1 MINKFS
7 IFFFILFFLHSTLSS
22 SEEFNFSAKEIEVL
36 DNGEQINAYGNV
48 QIKMKDG
55 LIINSDNAKIDKI
68 NNSVSASGNV
78 YLKDDLKEI
87 EIFSNSV
94 FFDKTKNVI
103 KIIEK
108 SETKLK
114 NSFFLN
120 SKNLV
125 YERSNKTI
133 KSNFDG
139 TLKDKFNNIMT
150 FKKFNLNLEKNI
162 LDVRELSIKDN
173 ENNNF
178 KLNQAFVNLNS
189 KEVIGDN
196 AKLFF
201 NKKIFGNSEN
211 DPRIYGNSLFD
222 SKDETV
228 VTKGVF
234 TSCKLVE
241 DECSPWLIK
250 AEQITHNKIKKTIE
264 YKNAWLEIYDKP
276 VVYFPFFYHP
286 DPTVKRQSGFLMPK
300 INSSNSLGSSIQ
312 IPYYNVVAENKDFTL
327 SPRIFFDDKFMLQS
341 EYRQVNKFTKSI
353 YDHSFVRDDDNTK
366 SHFFGNIYSLK
377 NDNKIELNIETTSNK
392 DYLQKYNVNSE
403 LVKNDSLLNSY
414 LTYEKNNDDYYF
426 ISSLEVF
433 EDLTENDSD
442 SYEYIY
448 PNYKFGKNFDTKIG
462 GKFEFYSSGYQKKY
476 ETNRYDGLIV
486 NDLRYVSEIF
496 MKDEGVINNFALV
509 LKNVNSEGENS
520 TELKENTDNK
530 VLSSFVH
537 NTKYPLIKKTDNYS
551 NYLTPILSTRLSL
564 SETKNVSSEDQRITF
579 GEIFNID
586 RLNDDYMI
594 EGGESLTIGTEYS
607 LFNENNF
614 NILNLSAAQVLRL
627 QENPDLPIDSS
638 IGEKRSDFIGSL
650 ELNPSEKTN
659 INYSYSLDNN
669 LDDLNYNFITA
680 NYSVNNFI
688 TSFKFLEDNSSS
700 GDKSFI
706 ENNTKISF
714 KNNYSLQFN
723 TNKNL
728 EKNMTEYYNL
738 LYEYKNDCLSA
749 AINYRKSFYKDTNIT
764 PEENIFFTIK
774 IIPFGNVNSPS
785 IN

>member
-68 NNSVSASGNV
+68 NNTVSASGNV

-108 SETKLK
+108 SETRLK

-627 QENPDLPIDSS
+627 QENPDLPIDST

>member
-108 SETKLK
+108 SETRLK

-537 NTKYPLIKKTDNYS
+537 NTKYPLIKKTDNYT

-650 ELNPSEKTN
+650 DLNPSKKTN

>member
-537 NTKYPLIKKTDNYS
+537 NTKYPLIKKTDNYT

>member
-1 MINKFS
+1 MINKFN

-108 SETKLK
+108 SETRLK

-537 NTKYPLIKKTDNYS
+537 NTKYPLIKKTDNYT

-627 QENPDLPIDSS
+627 QENPDLPIDST

-669 LDDLNYNFITA
+669 LDDLNYNYITA

>member
-300 INSSNSLGSSIQ
+300 INSSNSLGNSIQ

-537 NTKYPLIKKTDNYS
+537 NTKYPLIKKTDNYT

>member
-1 MINKFS
+1 
-7 IFFFILFFLHSTLSS
+7 
-22 SEEFNFSAKEIEVL
+22 
-36 DNGEQINAYGNV
+36 
-48 QIKMKDG
+48 MKDG
-55 LIINSDNAKIDKI
+55 LIITSDNAKIDKI

-108 SETKLK
+108 SETRLK

-537 NTKYPLIKKTDNYS
+537 NTKYPLIKKTDNYT

>member
-108 SETKLK
+108 SETRLK

-537 NTKYPLIKKTDNYS
+537 NTKYPLIKKTDNYT

-650 ELNPSEKTN
+650 DLNPSKKTN

-669 LDDLNYNFITA
+669 LDDLNYNYITA

-749 AINYRKSFYKDTNIT
+749 AINYRKSFYKDTNII

>member
-108 SETKLK
+108 SETRLK

-537 NTKYPLIKKTDNYS
+537 NTKYPLIKKTDNYT

-607 LFNENNF
+607 LFNKNNF

-669 LDDLNYNFITA
+669 LDDLNYNYITA

>member
-68 NNSVSASGNV
+68 NNTVSASGNV

-108 SETKLK
+108 SETRLK

-537 NTKYPLIKKTDNYS
+537 NTKYPLIKKTDNYT

-650 ELNPSEKTN
+650 DLNPSKKTN

>member
-108 SETKLK
+108 SETRLK

-607 LFNENNF
+607 LFNKNNF

-627 QENPDLPIDSS
+627 QENPDLPIDST

-669 LDDLNYNFITA
+669 LDDLNYNYITA

>member
-68 NNSVSASGNV
+68 NNTVSASGNV

-108 SETKLK
+108 SETRLK

-537 NTKYPLIKKTDNYS
+537 NTKYPLIKKTDNYT

>member
-108 SETKLK
+108 SETRLK

-250 AEQITHNKIKKTIE
+250 AEKITHNKIKKTIE

-537 NTKYPLIKKTDNYS
+537 NTKYPLIKKTDNYT

-627 QENPDLPIDSS
+627 QENPDLPIDST

>member
-1 MINKFS
+1 MINKFN

-108 SETKLK
+108 SETRLK

-537 NTKYPLIKKTDNYS
+537 NTKYPLIKKTDNYT

-627 QENPDLPIDSS
+627 QENPDLPIDST

-669 LDDLNYNFITA
+669 LDDLNYNYITA

-738 LYEYKNDCLSA
+738 IYEYKNDCLSA

>member
-1 MINKFS
+1 M
-7 IFFFILFFLHSTLSS
+7 
-22 SEEFNFSAKEIEVL
+22 
-36 DNGEQINAYGNV
+36 
-48 QIKMKDG
+48 
-55 LIINSDNAKIDKI
+55 
-68 NNSVSASGNV
+68 
-78 YLKDDLKEI
+78 
-87 EIFSNSV
+87 
-94 FFDKTKNVI
+94 
-103 KIIEK
+103 
-108 SETKLK
+108 
-114 NSFFLN
+114 
-120 SKNLV
+120 
-125 YERSNKTI
+125 
-133 KSNFDG
+133 
-139 TLKDKFNNIMT
+139 
-150 FKKFNLNLEKNI
+150 
-162 LDVRELSIKDN
+162 
-173 ENNNF
+173 
-178 KLNQAFVNLNS
+178 
-189 KEVIGDN
+189 
-196 AKLFF
+196 
-201 NKKIFGNSEN
+201 
-211 DPRIYGNSLFD
+211 
-222 SKDETV
+222 
-228 VTKGVF
+228 
-234 TSCKLVE
+234 
-241 DECSPWLIK
+241 
-250 AEQITHNKIKKTIE
+250 
-264 YKNAWLEIYDKP
+264 
-276 VVYFPFFYHP
+276 
-286 DPTVKRQSGFLMPK
+286 
-300 INSSNSLGSSIQ
+300 
-312 IPYYNVVAENKDFTL
+312 
-327 SPRIFFDDKFMLQS
+327 
-341 EYRQVNKFTKSI
+341 
-353 YDHSFVRDDDNTK
+353 
-366 SHFFGNIYSLK
+366 
-377 NDNKIELNIETTSNK
+377 
-392 DYLQKYNVNSE
+392 
-403 LVKNDSLLNSY
+403 
-414 LTYEKNNDDYYF
+414 
-426 ISSLEVF
+426 EVF

-537 NTKYPLIKKTDNYS
+537 NTKYPLIKKTDNYT

-650 ELNPSEKTN
+650 DLNPSKKTN

>member
-108 SETKLK
+108 SETRLK

-366 SHFFGNIYSLK
+366 SHFFGKKYSLK

-537 NTKYPLIKKTDNYS
+537 NTKYPLIKKTDNYT

>member
-108 SETKLK
+108 SETRLK

-537 NTKYPLIKKTDNYS
+537 NTKYPLIKKTDNYT

-614 NILNLSAAQVLRL
+614 NILNFSAAQVLRL

>member
-68 NNSVSASGNV
+68 NNTVSASGNV

-108 SETKLK
+108 SETRLK

-139 TLKDKFNNIMT
+139 TLKDKFNNIMN

-537 NTKYPLIKKTDNYS
+537 NTKYPLIKKTDNYT

-749 AINYRKSFYKDTNIT
+749 AINYRKSFYKDTNII

>member
-108 SETKLK
+108 SETRLK

-537 NTKYPLIKKTDNYS
+537 NTKYPLIKKTDNYT

-638 IGEKRSDFIGSL
+638 IGEKRSDFIGNL

-669 LDDLNYNFITA
+669 LDDLNYNYITA

>member
-108 SETKLK
+108 SETRLK

-607 LFNENNF
+607 LFNKNNF

-669 LDDLNYNFITA
+669 LDDLNYNYITA

>member
-7 IFFFILFFLHSTLSS
+7 IFFFIFFFLHSTLSS

-108 SETKLK
+108 SETRLK

-537 NTKYPLIKKTDNYS
+537 NTKYPLIKKTDNYT

-650 ELNPSEKTN
+650 DLNPSKKTN

>member
-68 NNSVSASGNV
+68 NNTVSASGNV

-108 SETKLK
+108 SETRLK

-250 AEQITHNKIKKTIE
+250 AEQITHNKIKK
-264 YKNAWLEIYDKP
+264 
-276 VVYFPFFYHP
+276 
-286 DPTVKRQSGFLMPK
+286 
-300 INSSNSLGSSIQ
+300 
-312 IPYYNVVAENKDFTL
+312 
-327 SPRIFFDDKFMLQS
+327 
-341 EYRQVNKFTKSI
+341 
-353 YDHSFVRDDDNTK
+353 
-366 SHFFGNIYSLK
+366 
-377 NDNKIELNIETTSNK
+377 
-392 DYLQKYNVNSE
+392 
-403 LVKNDSLLNSY
+403 
-414 LTYEKNNDDYYF
+414 
-426 ISSLEVF
+426 
-433 EDLTENDSD
+433 
-442 SYEYIY
+442 
-448 PNYKFGKNFDTKIG
+448 
-462 GKFEFYSSGYQKKY
+462 
-476 ETNRYDGLIV
+476 
-486 NDLRYVSEIF
+486 
-496 MKDEGVINNFALV
+496 
-509 LKNVNSEGENS
+509 
-520 TELKENTDNK
+520 
-530 VLSSFVH
+530 
-537 NTKYPLIKKTDNYS
+537 
-551 NYLTPILSTRLSL
+551 
-564 SETKNVSSEDQRITF
+564 
-579 GEIFNID
+579 
-586 RLNDDYMI
+586 
-594 EGGESLTIGTEYS
+594 
-607 LFNENNF
+607 
-614 NILNLSAAQVLRL
+614 
-627 QENPDLPIDSS
+627 
-638 IGEKRSDFIGSL
+638 
-650 ELNPSEKTN
+650 
-659 INYSYSLDNN
+659 
-669 LDDLNYNFITA
+669 
-680 NYSVNNFI
+680 
-688 TSFKFLEDNSSS
+688 
-700 GDKSFI
+700 
-706 ENNTKISF
+706 
-714 KNNYSLQFN
+714 
-723 TNKNL
+723 
-728 EKNMTEYYNL
+728 
-738 LYEYKNDCLSA
+738 
-749 AINYRKSFYKDTNIT
+749 NYRI
-764 PEENIFFTIK
+764 
-774 IIPFGNVNSPS
+774 
-785 IN
+785 

>member
-68 NNSVSASGNV
+68 NSSVSASGNV

-108 SETKLK
+108 SETRLK

-448 PNYKFGKNFDTKIG
+448 PNYKFGKNFDTKSG

-537 NTKYPLIKKTDNYS
+537 NTKYPLIKKTNNYT

>member
-108 SETKLK
+108 SETRLK

-250 AEQITHNKIKKTIE
+250 AEKITHNKIKKTIE

-537 NTKYPLIKKTDNYS
+537 NTKYPLIKKTDNYT

-627 QENPDLPIDSS
+627 QENPDLPIDST

-669 LDDLNYNFITA
+669 LDDLNYNYITA

>member
-108 SETKLK
+108 SETRLK

-537 NTKYPLIKKTDNYS
+537 NTKYPLIKKTDNYT

>member
-108 SETKLK
+108 SETRLK

-537 NTKYPLIKKTDNYS
+537 NTKYPLIKKTDNYT

-669 LDDLNYNFITA
+669 LDDLNYNYITA

>member
-55 LIINSDNAKIDKI
+55 LIITSDNAKIDKI

-108 SETKLK
+108 SETRLK

-537 NTKYPLIKKTDNYS
+537 NTKYPLIKKTDNYT

-650 ELNPSEKTN
+650 DLNPSKKTN

>member
-108 SETKLK
+108 SETRLK

-537 NTKYPLIKKTDNYS
+537 NTKYPLIKKTDNYT

-607 LFNENNF
+607 LFNKNNF

-627 QENPDLPIDSS
+627 QENPDLPIDST

-669 LDDLNYNFITA
+669 LDDLNYNYITA

>member
-108 SETKLK
+108 SETRLK

-537 NTKYPLIKKTDNYS
+537 NTKYPLIKKTDNYT

-627 QENPDLPIDSS
+627 QENPDLPIDST

-669 LDDLNYNFITA
+669 LDDLNYNYITA

>member
-537 NTKYPLIKKTDNYS
+537 NTKYPLIKKTDNYT

-627 QENPDLPIDSS
+627 QENPDLPIDST